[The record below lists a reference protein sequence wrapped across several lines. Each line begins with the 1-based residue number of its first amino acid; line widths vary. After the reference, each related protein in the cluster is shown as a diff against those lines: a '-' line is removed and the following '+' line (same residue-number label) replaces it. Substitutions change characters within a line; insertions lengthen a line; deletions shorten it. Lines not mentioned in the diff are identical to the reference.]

1 MDEMPQNTDEGVIN
15 CQATTTTENSQKDL
29 HSRPGKEERRGSS
42 GGTEKRM
49 TRKLRAF
56 FTIGSKE
63 EDLGDSSLVYSTH
76 NRPHSR
82 GGNPNLNVEK
92 QAVAY

>member
-1 MDEMPQNTDEGVIN
+1 
-15 CQATTTTENSQKDL
+15 
-29 HSRPGKEERRGSS
+29 
-42 GGTEKRM
+42 M

-82 GGNPNLNVEK
+82 GGDPHLNVDK
-92 QAVAY
+92 QAVAYKTH

>member
-1 MDEMPQNTDEGVIN
+1 MPQDTDEGVIN
-15 CQATTTTENSQKDL
+15 CQAATTAENSQKDL
-29 HSRPGKEERRGSS
+29 HSRPGREERRGSS

-82 GGNPNLNVEK
+82 GGDPHLNVDK
-92 QAVAY
+92 QAVAYKTH

>member
-1 MDEMPQNTDEGVIN
+1 MPQDTDEGVIN
-15 CQATTTTENSQKDL
+15 CEATTTTAKNSQKDL
-29 HSRPGKEERRGSS
+29 LTRPSREERRGSS

-49 TRKLRAF
+49 TRKLGAF

-82 GGNPNLNVEK
+82 GGDPRLYAEK

>member
-1 MDEMPQNTDEGVIN
+1 MPQDTDEGVIN
-15 CQATTTTENSQKDL
+15 CGAATIAENSQNY
-29 HSRPGKEERRGSS
+29 HHTAPCREERRGSS

-56 FTIGSKE
+56 FTSGSNE
-63 EDLGDSSLVYSTH
+63 EDLGDSSLVCNTL

-82 GGNPNLNVEK
+82 GGKPHLSIDK
-92 QAVAY
+92 QSVAYQTN